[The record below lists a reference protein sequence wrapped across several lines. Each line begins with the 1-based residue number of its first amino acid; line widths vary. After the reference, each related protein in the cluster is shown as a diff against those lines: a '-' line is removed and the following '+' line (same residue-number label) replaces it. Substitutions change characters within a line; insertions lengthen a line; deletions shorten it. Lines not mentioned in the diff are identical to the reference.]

1 MIPSIWTLPKNSGVH
16 QVQFCLKLPLPSAA
30 KCLFHLD
37 ILQESNGFHPP
48 ALICHRWHGAV
59 EGHDVRPGVP
69 KSAWNHEEIGRRL
82 VVLWFQFSKKNTH
95 GIILNE
101 TWTWSRW
108 WFLGPLTFKQLGST
122 DVPWLGDGIVLDLRF
137 RGVKTHQVSRQGIH
151 SASMDSPSRANE
163 FKIVQVSMINEISI
177 EISHTSHLPHP
188 PQRIPT
194 CHCSHHVAPVRFK
207 SHVVQHQCGL
217 LPGCTKCQGGAK
229 HDVIGLDGP

>member
-1 MIPSIWTLPKNSGVH
+1 M
-16 QVQFCLKLPLPSAA
+16 
-30 KCLFHLD
+30 
-37 ILQESNGFHPP
+37 
-48 ALICHRWHGAV
+48 
-59 EGHDVRPGVP
+59 
-69 KSAWNHEEIGRRL
+69 
-82 VVLWFQFSKKNTH
+82 
-95 GIILNE
+95 
-101 TWTWSRW
+101 TWSRW

-194 CHCSHHVAPVRFK
+194 CHCSTMWHLFA
-207 SHVVQHQCGL
+207 SNLMLCSTSAA
-217 LPGCTKCQGGAK
+217 CCQGVPSAKAAPNTMWLVSMARNSWRTIWVSTFTYPKTFEIVFPVGTKWKATNGA
-229 HDVIGLDGP
+229 L